1 MVTVVQVQENHNTE
15 GKENQNLVLNERTMI
30 QWLNLVWFSHVPSSS
45 LLLADSFH
53 SHTNSLTQK
62 FMVTTYI
69 WFFVG
74 KYMFLAKWICLY
86 LGGSTDCLLFQVNRG
101 ACLAIIPSA
110 CSHKL
115 QPLHRG
121 IIHKFKVST
130 VLFGWY
136 LYSGKI
142 FVFVKNSWKHTK

>member
-1 MVTVVQVQENHNTE
+1 MVEF
-15 GKENQNLVLNERTMI
+15 GLVFTCT
-30 QWLNLVWFSHVPSSS
+30 QFQFTFSRFI
-45 LLLADSFH
+45 SF
-53 SHTNSLTQK
+53 TYQFIDTKIYGN
-62 FMVTTYI
+62 YI
-69 WFFVG
+69 WFFVS

-130 VLFGWY
+130 DTVLFRY
-136 LYSGKI
+136 LYIPKKLY
-142 FVFVKNSWKHTK
+142 FCKKFVKTHKINCLLFIRNLWNVCTWKA